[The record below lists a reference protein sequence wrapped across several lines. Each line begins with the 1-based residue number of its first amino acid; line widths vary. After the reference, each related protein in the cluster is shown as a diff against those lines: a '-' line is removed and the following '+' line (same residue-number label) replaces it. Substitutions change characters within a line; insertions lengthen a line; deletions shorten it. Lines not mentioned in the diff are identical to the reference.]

1 MMILLPIN
9 QHFRIKIFPFR
20 KIKIRSEEKE
30 MKKWLFIILIGIFL
44 LIIFFPGYFTDYSQS
59 KEFEALYETLD
70 DKFFPLVDCI
80 SDHLSKSEEKMNQ
93 LQFTTFYLL
102 EGGMEENLEMQQ
114 KIVELKSELMN
125 FNVQYPDTIALKENV
140 IQQLN
145 VLKKLLEKMYNA
157 PPNLD
162 VMNFQMFQNE
172 YEKDIEIQSQ
182 LLEKM
187 DYILEKNY
195 E

>member
-1 MMILLPIN
+1 
-9 QHFRIKIFPFR
+9 
-20 KIKIRSEEKE
+20 
-30 MKKWLFIILIGIFL
+30 
-44 LIIFFPGYFTDYSQS
+44 
-59 KEFEALYETLD
+59 
-70 DKFFPLVDCI
+70 
-80 SDHLSKSEEKMNQ
+80 
-93 LQFTTFYLL
+93 
-102 EGGMEENLEMQQ
+102 
-114 KIVELKSELMN
+114 MN